1 MKRFWRARPGRYG
14 LLAFTMLVFTACLLF
29 SFHRIKEQ
37 HEMELRDVDVSLW
50 LASRA
55 EFELQRLLV
64 ALDRYAL
71 GRADVDHDDL
81 MARFEIFWSRLPL
94 LVEGVDSASIRSL
107 EGAATVPEMIAQL
120 ERLEPAL
127 TALRPG
133 DRAAYRPISDTL
145 REFRRAPA
153 DALARRQGPGR
164 PHSDAQRA
172 GKHRL
177 YLEQLGYLLGILIS
191 GSVLIGLLLR
201 ETRHVRRLLADATT
215 ARNRIWHLAHHDPL
229 TDLPNRWLFND
240 RLDQALRRGQRQGET
255 VALHYFDLDDFKAVN
270 DGFGHLAG
278 DRVLVAV
285 AQRLRACVRDSDT
298 LARLG
303 GDEFAIVQSGTSD
316 RTGAV
321 LLAERMLAALNTPF
335 AIDDQSLRIS
345 ASIGIALYPDHAT
358 LARAAAPRGG
368 PSALPGQGR
377 RPGALQDLGTEPC
390 GRDAARGQRL
400 TQPQLG
406 LFVLNVQGLPA
417 CERRQCGGFGA
428 QRAWPEADRHHA
440 LVRPQLRPLLRIEA
454 ALGTD
459 QQIPQ
464 AMLIERIGDR
474 LAGSGFVADEQ
485 AMRVRPHGEP
495 LGQRHRLVDLG
506 QGQASALLG
515 RLDCDADHAVAI
527 DSVDHRAPAQHRRQA
542 RHAQLGRFLD
552 QEFLPEPFERREH
565 QRRSGLDLLRP
576 RLLFDGQAAA
586 TALEQ
591 LDPGQPLAVASIEQR
606 DRVTV
611 APPHD
616 REQIVALRGARLES
630 RIDTQRQ
637 IDIKAN
643 FGGRVIVPDH

>member
-1 MKRFWRARPGRYG
+1 MKQFWRARPGRYG

-71 GRADVDHDDL
+71 GRTDVDHDDL
-81 MARFEIFWSRLPL
+81 MARFELFWSRLPL
-94 LVEGVDSASIRSL
+94 LVEGIDSVSIRSL

-127 TALRPG
+127 TELRRG

-145 REFRRAPA
+145 QSFAAPLLTLSR
-153 DALARRQGPGR
+153 DVKARVGLN
-164 PHSDAQRA
+164 SDAQRA
-172 GKHRL
+172 RKHRL

-270 DGFGHLAG
+270 DSFGHLTG

-303 GDEFAIVQSGTSD
+303 GDEFAIVQSGISD
-316 RTGAV
+316 RTGVV

-335 AIDDQSLRIS
+335 AIDDQALRIS

-358 LARAAAPRGG
+358 SPEQLHHTADQALYRAKAAGPARFKIWEPSHAAVMPRAA
-368 PSALPGQGR
+368 SA
-377 RPGALQDLGTEPC
+377 
-390 GRDAARGQRL
+390 
-400 TQPQLG
+400 
-406 LFVLNVQGLPA
+406 
-417 CERRQCGGFGA
+417 
-428 QRAWPEADRHHA
+428 
-440 LVRPQLRPLLRIEA
+440 
-454 ALGTD
+454 
-459 QQIPQ
+459 
-464 AMLIERIGDR
+464 
-474 LAGSGFVADEQ
+474 
-485 AMRVRPHGEP
+485 
-495 LGQRHRLVDLG
+495 
-506 QGQASALLG
+506 
-515 RLDCDADHAVAI
+515 
-527 DSVDHRAPAQHRRQA
+527 
-542 RHAQLGRFLD
+542 
-552 QEFLPEPFERREH
+552 
-565 QRRSGLDLLRP
+565 
-576 RLLFDGQAAA
+576 
-586 TALEQ
+586 
-591 LDPGQPLAVASIEQR
+591 
-606 DRVTV
+606 
-611 APPHD
+611 
-616 REQIVALRGARLES
+616 
-630 RIDTQRQ
+630 
-637 IDIKAN
+637 
-643 FGGRVIVPDH
+643 